1 MIALLIALC
10 VAQAQP
16 GRTVAGL
23 SAAIDPGQPPA
34 LRGTLDYGLA
44 RGLAVAGEAGFLP
57 GRRALALGAGL
68 VWEPVDGRWWNAGLL
83 AMPEWVVPL
92 GPDDAPGMDLGL
104 GRTRVVGRASARVR
118 WLALWGLSVTARV
131 DRVQPFDRSGGWFE
145 LGAGLAVRM

>member
-1 MIALLIALC
+1 MIALLLALS

-23 SAAIDPGQPPA
+23 SAAIDPGQPVA
-34 LRGTLDYGLA
+34 VRGTLDYGLA
-44 RGLAVAGEAGFLP
+44 RGLAVAGEAGLLP

-68 VWEPVDGRWWNAGLL
+68 VWEPVDGRWWNVGLL

-92 GPDDAPGMDLGL
+92 SAEPVPGADLGL
-104 GRTRVVGRASARVR
+104 GRTRVAGRASVRVR

-131 DRVQPFDRSGGWFE
+131 DRVAPLDGSGGWFE